1 MLDNFVELLKN
12 FHLNREF
19 IVLIVS
25 MMPIFELRGAIPL
38 AVLHFKM
45 PLLTAFLIAWVGNLI
60 PVLPIIYFLEP
71 IRKALSRIKAIDK
84 FFKWLYA
91 RTYKRGEKVM
101 KLGAIGLSLF
111 VAIPLPVTGAWTG
124 SVVAI
129 LFDIK
134 PRYAFPAIILG
145 VTIAGIVVSSLVSI
159 F

>member
-1 MLDNFVELLKN
+1 MLDHFVELLNN

-19 IVLIVS
+19 IVMIVS
-25 MMPIFELRGAIPL
+25 MMPVFELRGAIPL

-45 PLLTAFLIAWVGNLI
+45 PLLTAFLISWIGNLI

-71 IRKALSRIKAIDK
+71 IRKALSHIRIMDR
-84 FFKWLYA
+84 FFKWLYD
-91 RTYKRGEKVM
+91 RTYRKGERVM
-101 KLGAIGLSLF
+101 KLGAIGLTLF

-124 SVVAI
+124 SLMAI

-145 VTIAGIVVSSLVSI
+145 VTIAGIVVSSLVS
-159 F
+159 FF